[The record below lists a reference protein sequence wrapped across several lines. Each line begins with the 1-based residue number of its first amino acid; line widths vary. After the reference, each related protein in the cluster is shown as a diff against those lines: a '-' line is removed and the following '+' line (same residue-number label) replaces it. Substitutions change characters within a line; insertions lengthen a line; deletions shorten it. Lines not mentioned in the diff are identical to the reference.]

1 MNNRSTAGT
10 CRRVATLALA
20 LMLAACG
27 DNNRGDAAQRAARE
41 AEDGLPAPSGTGGV
55 TGTPDVAPGP
65 GSEGPLLGG
74 IAPPAPAEEVPT
86 GDPLLS
92 GEVANPET
100 GLGMDPDGDGPLAAP
115 PAPDTGAAEPTSADA
130 IRLIRDYYA
139 AINARDYARARGLWA
154 SNGAASGQTTLQ
166 FADGFARTQGVSV
179 EVGAPGA
186 EDAGAGQRYIE
197 VPVSLSATQA
207 DGSTKRY
214 AGRYVLHRTVVDGA
228 TPDQRAWRIQSADLG
243 EVQP

>member
-1 MNNRSTAGT
+1 MKTYLKKLTALLL
-10 CRRVATLALA
+10 TLLLA

-100 GLGMDPDGDGPLAAP
+100 GLGMDPDGDGFVCGWDPRP
-115 PAPDTGAAEPTSADA
+115 YRQS
-130 IRLIRDYYA
+130 
-139 AINARDYARARGLWA
+139 GL
-154 SNGAASGQTTLQ
+154 
-166 FADGFARTQGVSV
+166 
-179 EVGAPGA
+179 
-186 EDAGAGQRYIE
+186 
-197 VPVSLSATQA
+197 
-207 DGSTKRY
+207 
-214 AGRYVLHRTVVDGA
+214 
-228 TPDQRAWRIQSADLG
+228 
-243 EVQP
+243 